1 MNSIPSARHQGRDL
15 YAATAPAPVLQW
27 LALAL
32 LALALLTGGSSM
44 EQGWGTRA
52 TQWLALPVL
61 WLAVARLL
69 QPPLPRAHVVLLVL
83 ALLPPLVIG
92 LQPVLGSSL
101 TPWASGRAVY
111 AWLAPVAAFL
121 AALSL
126 PPGSQRIGLR
136 VLVAMAVASVVLA
149 SLQLAA
155 PQDSWLNPYPELVP
169 MFNGLFANPNHQGT
183 ALGIAA
189 VLLLATAGDDRGV
202 GLGAMGR
209 EGRAAAGARQQALR
223 YARIGLAVLLLVALP
238 FTGSRA
244 MVLITTAALMV
255 LPLANGWLSG
265 RWRREAHKLRALVL
279 GLAAAAGLALV
290 AVSALGWMRVDR
302 LEEGRSAMT
311 AQTASLAAKAMPL
324 GTGAGSFV
332 PWFEANLPDAMLVE
346 TWYNHAHNEYVQWWL
361 EGGVAGLAWIALLLF
376 GFAWSRPRRGRDGRQ
391 PDGAWVGSWLGV
403 GCLLAHSLVD
413 YPLRTPALAT
423 AGAWLAAT
431 AIAAALHRRRAA
443 SPPM

>member
-111 AWLAPVAAFL
+111 AWLPPLAAFL

-126 PPGSQRIGLR
+126 PADSRRIGLR
-136 VLVAMAVASVVLA
+136 VLVVMAVASLLLA

-155 PQDSWLNPYPELVP
+155 PQDSWLNPFPELVP
-169 MFNGLFANPNHQGT
+169 IFNGLFANPNHQGT
-183 ALGIAA
+183 ALGIA
-189 VLLLATAGDDRGV
+189 
-202 GLGAMGR
+202 
-209 EGRAAAGARQQALR
+209 
-223 YARIGLAVLLLVALP
+223 AVLLLVALP

-255 LPLANGWLSG
+255 LPLANGWLPG
-265 RWRREAHKLRALVL
+265 RWRREEHKLRALAL
-279 GLAAAAGLALV
+279 GLAAVAGLVLV
-290 AVSALGWMRVDR
+290 ALSTLGWMRVDR

-311 AQTASLAAKAMPL
+311 AQTATLATEAMPL
-324 GTGAGSFV
+324 GSGAGSFV
-332 PWFEANLPDAMLVE
+332 PWFEANLPDAMLIHA
-346 TWYNHAHNEYVQWWL
+346 WYNHAHNEYVQWWL

-376 GFAWSRPRRGRDGRQ
+376 GFAWSRPRRGRDGRR
-391 PDGAWVGSWLGV
+391 PDGAWVGSWLGA
-403 GCLLAHSLVD
+403 GCLLAHSVVD

-431 AIAAALHRRRAA
+431 AIAAALYRRRTAK
-443 SPPM
+443 

>member
-1 MNSIPSARHQGRDL
+1 MNSIPSAGHQGHAL
-15 YAATAPAPVLQW
+15 NATTAPAPVLQW

-32 LALALLTGGSSM
+32 LVLAFLTGGSSM

-69 QPPLPRAHVVLLVL
+69 QPPLQRAHVVLLVL

-92 LQPVLGSSL
+92 LQLVLGSSL

-111 AWLAPVAAFL
+111 AWLPPLAAFL

-126 PPGSQRIGLR
+126 PADSRRIGLR
-136 VLVAMAVASVVLA
+136 VLVVMAVASLLLA

-155 PQDSWLNPYPELVP
+155 PQDSWLNPFPELVP
-169 MFNGLFANPNHQGT
+169 IFNGLFANPNHQGT

-189 VLLLATAGDDRGV
+189 VLLLATAGDGRGEV
-202 GLGAMGR
+202 HGGVGR
-209 EGRAAAGARQQALR
+209 EGRSSAGARQQALR
-223 YARIGLAVLLLVALP
+223 YARIALAVLLLVALP

-244 MVLITTAALMV
+244 MVLITAAAVMV
-255 LPLANGWLSG
+255 LPLANGWLPG
-265 RWRREAHKLRALVL
+265 RWRREEHKVRALVL
-279 GLAAAAGLALV
+279 GLAAVAGLVLV
-290 AVSALGWMRVDR
+290 ALSTLGWMRVDR

-311 AQTASLAAKAMPL
+311 AQTATLAAEAMPL
-324 GTGAGSFV
+324 GSGAGSFV
-332 PWFEANLPDAMLVE
+332 PWFEANLPDAMLIHA
-346 TWYNHAHNEYVQWWL
+346 WYNHAHNEYVQWWL
-361 EGGVAGLAWIALLLF
+361 EGGVAGFAWIALLLF
-376 GFAWSRPRRGRDGRQ
+376 GFAWSRPRRGRDGRR
-391 PDGAWVGSWLGV
+391 PDDAWVGSWLGA
-403 GCLLAHSLVD
+403 GCLLTHSVVD

-431 AIAAALHRRRAA
+431 AIAAALYRRRTAK
-443 SPPM
+443 